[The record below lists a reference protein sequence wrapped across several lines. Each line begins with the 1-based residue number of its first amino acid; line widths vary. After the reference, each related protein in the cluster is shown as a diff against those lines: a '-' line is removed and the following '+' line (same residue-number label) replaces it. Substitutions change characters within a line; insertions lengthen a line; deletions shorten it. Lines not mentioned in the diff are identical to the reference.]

1 MTPPARDAS
10 PAPSFDVR
18 SHAIALGAAAL
29 GVVCGGVMGF
39 AWADHLADT
48 ALTRLVAVAWSADPP
63 RNSEPDV
70 EHGVFVFADRR
81 GVPSDVW
88 IRRVTVSRER
98 SDRDLQW
105 HPRELLAGVRLDPL
119 PASDVQINLSG
130 GIIVPVRPQPPR

>member
-1 MTPPARDAS
+1 MTPPPREES
-10 PAPSFDVR
+10 PEPSLNVR
-18 SHAIALGAAAL
+18 SHAIALAAATL

-63 RNSEPDV
+63 RDSEPDV
-70 EHGVFVFADRR
+70 ERGVFVFADRR

-88 IRRVTVSRER
+88 VRRVTVSRER
-98 SDRDLQW
+98 SDRDMQW

-119 PASDVQINLSG
+119 PTSDVQINLG
-130 GIIVPVRPQPPR
+130 AGIIVPVSPQHPR